1 MASIPPIDKEAYRK
15 ILPLVKKETARGAKL
30 LAALIEKGEM
40 TTKELEESGYGHPP
54 RVRMDLQDIGIEIG
68 THYDTPNP
76 QSGNRMGTYYLIS
89 PTPGEI
95 TKKRRPPP
103 KSFKKKLVT
112 KHKNLCAITQY
123 VFPENELQMDHRIP
137 FLVGGD
143 PDSYKLDDWMPLSGS
158 AQMLKKK
165 ACDDC
170 ENSSAKDVKIC
181 GTCYWAF
188 PESYTHVATIPQIV
202 ATMVFRG
209 DDEVKLF
216 EKISDI
222 AKNNNRSDN
231 EIIKSILNQWFN
243 QG

>member
-1 MASIPPIDKEAYRK
+1 MASNPSIDKEAYRK

-30 LAALIEKGEM
+30 LTALIEKGEM

-68 THYDTPNP
+68 THYRNPHP
-76 QSGNRMGTYYLIS
+76 QSGNRMGTYYLMS
-89 PTPGEI
+89 PKPGEI
-95 TKKRRPPP
+95 TKKRSPPP
-103 KSFKKKLVT
+103 KSFKKKLV
-112 KHKNLCAITQY
+112 KNHNHVCAITQY
-123 VFPENELQMDHRIP
+123 VFPENELQMDHRVP

-143 PDSYKLDDWMPLSGS
+143 PDSYELDDWMPLSGS

-188 PESYTHVATIPQIV
+188 PERYNHVATIPQSV

-209 DDEVKLF
+209 DVEVELF
-216 EKISDI
+216 QKISDI
-222 AKNNNRSDN
+222 ARKNELTVN
-231 EIIKSILNQWFN
+231 EVIKSILNQWIN
-243 QG
+243 Q